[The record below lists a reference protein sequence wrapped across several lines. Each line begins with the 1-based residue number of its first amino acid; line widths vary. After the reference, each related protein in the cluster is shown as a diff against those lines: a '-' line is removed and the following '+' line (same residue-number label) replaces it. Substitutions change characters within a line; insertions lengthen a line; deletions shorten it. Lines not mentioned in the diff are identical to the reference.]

1 MTATKL
7 TNDAYMACQTGNL
20 VSLSKAV
27 LNGFVPSDELQSCCL
42 IYAVSGGHIKIIEF
56 LISQNVDF
64 RAGNDLA
71 LQIADL
77 HSKMDVLRY
86 LVSLGAPTDM
96 LSDQNKE
103 YISFC
108 QKMEEKNRVRAQK
121 KIYYWWI
128 PICYDLNHPSGCGQR
143 MALKNLTTF
152 NEMMAMK

>member
-1 MTATKL
+1 
-7 TNDAYMACQTGNL
+7 
-20 VSLSKAV
+20 
-27 LNGFVPSDELQSCCL
+27 
-42 IYAVSGGHIKIIEF
+42 
-56 LISQNVDF
+56 
-64 RAGNDLA
+64 
-71 LQIADL
+71 
-77 HSKMDVLRY
+77 MDVLRY